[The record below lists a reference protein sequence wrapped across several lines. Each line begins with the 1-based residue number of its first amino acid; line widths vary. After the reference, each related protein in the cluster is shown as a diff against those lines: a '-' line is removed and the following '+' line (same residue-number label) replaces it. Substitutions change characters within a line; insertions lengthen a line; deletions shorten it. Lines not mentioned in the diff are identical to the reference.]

1 MYFDACWEWFQ
12 TLSRNNQELVE
23 TLADVVG
30 SAHKDAAEG
39 MAASLPPAPRC
50 PL

>member
-1 MYFDACWEWFQ
+1 VAEWFK
-12 TLSRNNQELVE
+12 TLSAADEETVF

-30 SAHKDAAEG
+30 SAHKGAAESI
-39 MAASLPPAPRC
+39 AAHLPPAPRC

>member
-12 TLSRNNQELVE
+12 ALPEEDQETVV
-23 TLADVVG
+23 TLAVVG
-30 SAHKDAAEG
+30 SPHKGAAES
-39 MAASLPPAPRC
+39 MAAHLPPAPRC